1 MSEGYNSVSRIYKL
15 KPMGIDISVVHVSI
29 RSCFT
34 SQLVY
39 ILKMRLRLVY
49 VMLMLSCP
57 W

>member
-1 MSEGYNSVSRIYKL
+1 MSEGYNSFSRIYKL

-34 SQLVY
+34 SQIVY